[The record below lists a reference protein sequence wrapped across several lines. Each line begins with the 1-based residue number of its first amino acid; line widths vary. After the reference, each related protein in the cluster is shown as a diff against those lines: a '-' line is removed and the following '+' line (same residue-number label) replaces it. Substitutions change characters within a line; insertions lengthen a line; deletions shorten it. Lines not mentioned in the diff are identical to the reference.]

1 MPDPCCQSEIL
12 SDLLFPV
19 VGSSAIA
26 QDVGALPADQCSSM
40 IGILFHHPPQP
51 HPLEPHHQLGLGL
64 TSSSSAIQ
72 FPFVSL
78 FAK

>member
-1 MPDPCCQSEIL
+1 LSGTLTL

-19 VGSSAIA
+19 VGSSTIV
-26 QDVGALPADQCSSM
+26 QDDVELSADQCSSTV
-40 IGILFHHPPQP
+40 GILFHHPPP
-51 HPLEPHHQLGLGL
+51 PHHHPPHHPQLGLGL
-64 TSSSSAIQ
+64 VSSSSAIQ